1 MKKPLLIAALL
12 ALLLFGV
19 ILFFKQGQTPAP
31 EVPIPAV
38 VAPPTGAIETGSDL
52 KAQEGELA
60 GQLYARIPVKLESP
74 GSWFEAAAAVD
85 GAPDRGPTLVLRT
98 EPEADEGWLLVP
110 VATEEAASSNGAKP
124 YRVDGWEGLS
134 VPVELSSTHANLE
147 RSLSKTWTLLG
158 NAQAS
163 AGHEGEK
170 LPQVL
175 VLADEAIQSAWVMTS
190 DLTPL
195 D

>member
-31 EVPIPAV
+31 EVPTPAV
-38 VAPPTGAIETGSDL
+38 VAPPTGAVETGSDV

-60 GQLYARIPVKLESP
+60 GQLYARIPVKLASP
-74 GSWFEAAAAVD
+74 SSWFSVAAAVD

-110 VATEEAASSNGAKP
+110 VASEEAASSKGAKP

-134 VPVELSSTHANLE
+134 VPVELPVTDARLE
-147 RSLSKTWTLLG
+147 RSLTKTWTLLD
-158 NAQAS
+158 NAQVA
-163 AGHEGEK
+163 AGREGEV
-170 LPQVL
+170 LPRVL